1 MIKSCRFLSTF
12 LLAASLRATISTN
25 LVLTLRIL
33 VILSCR
39 SYYNLSKQSFLAANT
54 PLLFTSFKDL
64 QYSIASF
71 SCSNYISKGLMGIL
85 EPNVVIMISPY
96 TFSHTLMM
104 IYFPYYSYLI
114 FLDYF
119 TSFSCMIYPA
129 TTGLNS
135 SSIFFSYTW
144 NSANSIDSVNKL

>member
-1 MIKSCRFLSTF
+1 
-12 LLAASLRATISTN
+12 
-25 LVLTLRIL
+25 
-33 VILSCR
+33 
-39 SYYNLSKQSFLAANT
+39 
-54 PLLFTSFKDL
+54 
-64 QYSIASF
+64 
-71 SCSNYISKGLMGIL
+71 MGIL